1 MTTTE
6 AYIVAVEVIRTIL
19 FLILFGLFDRRIV
32 LLRDAMLDM
41 SIECDQRLE
50 ILERRESRRNGTD

>member
-6 AYIVAVEVIRTIL
+6 AYIVAVDVIRTIL

-41 SIECDQRLE
+41 SMECDQRLE
-50 ILERRESRRNGTD
+50 TLERREDRRNGTN